1 MAQREELAGE
11 FIRASFLH
19 QLSSRSV
26 KSLHTA
32 GPSVP
37 LEMIQKTG
45 DHSHRL
51 VLLVSS
57 SSKGLMGIE
66 IMFNSEPSDEILTM
80 FQGQIF
86 IFYCHD
92 FAVPDWSFNFVN
104 LMFSLHPR
112 DDWWWC
118 GD

>member
-1 MAQREELAGE
+1 MGEWDPGTESEELAGE

-37 LEMIQKTG
+37 LEMNQKTG

-57 SSKGLMGIE
+57 VQQGI
-66 IMFNSEPSDEILTM
+66 NGDKNN
-80 FQGQIF
+80 
-86 IFYCHD
+86 
-92 FAVPDWSFNFVN
+92 VPQ
-104 LMFSLHPR
+104 R
-112 DDWWWC
+112 AK
-118 GD
+118 